1 MENSKTEKL
10 SISKFDLGFIMIVC
24 SLIAVIIAGLI
35 V

>member
-1 MENSKTEKL
+1 MENTKAQKF
-10 SISKFDLGFIMIVC
+10 SISKFDLGFIMIVS

>member
-10 SISKFDLGFIMIVC
+10 AMSKFDLGFIMIVC
-24 SLIAVIIAGLI
+24 SLVAVIIAGLI

>member
-1 MENSKTEKL
+1 MDSIKSEKMG
-10 SISKFDLGFIMIVC
+10 ISKFDLGFIMIVC